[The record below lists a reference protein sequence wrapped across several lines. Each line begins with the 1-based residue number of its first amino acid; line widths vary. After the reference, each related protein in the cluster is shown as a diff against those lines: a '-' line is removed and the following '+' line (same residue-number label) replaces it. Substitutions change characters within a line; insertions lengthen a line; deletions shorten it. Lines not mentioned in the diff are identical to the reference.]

1 MMTWLRNLARML
13 SARQWWTACGLAL
26 VLALLWTVSLWRDW
40 TMVVPLVGT
49 VLLLAVAMA
58 ALLLDRFRAFRTA
71 ASLEQSIRGQAEEEL
86 FSVRPERREQI
97 EQIEREF
104 SEAVES
110 LKRSKVGKGQ
120 RGRAAL
126 YALPWY
132 VVVGPPAVG
141 KTTAINESGLDFPL
155 GTNRVRGIG
164 GTRNCDWFFSS
175 DAILLDTAGRYVT
188 VEEDRDEWLKFL
200 DLLRLHRRRTPVNG
214 VIVMVSIHELLQMS
228 VDQLDD
234 AATEMRQRINE
245 LIERLGVR
253 FPVYLVFT
261 KCDLLRGFVEFFDTL
276 DRKEREQVWGCTL
289 GRHHTDTPGEQFER
303 EFDLLVQ
310 SLVDRRLERLTAAPT
325 DPETAREV
333 YLFPL
338 EFAATRET
346 LSQFV
351 GRLLQPNPYQ
361 DNPDFRGFYFTSA
374 VQTGVASDHVMRSI
388 TGSFELTS
396 VRRDRA
402 PAEPENRSY
411 FLASLF
417 SDVIIRDRNRVA
429 PTSKM
434 AVTRERVRRV
444 AIAAVA
450 LVVAG
455 FAWWSGSA
463 FARSAREI
471 HAAGGAVKAS
481 ANPATFQDLDSLRRV
496 ITRLDRSRA
505 ASEQI
510 LRLGLDRSPSL
521 ARALRA
527 EYTRRARPVFEAM
540 FFRPIEARLRSGVE
554 RNARATPD
562 TRADEKEDLRAY
574 LLFSAE
580 LARLTTSEDS
590 AVERPFLKGYLRRF
604 DGMRPGDS
612 LYTNLFVDVLD
623 APVVRTDSQ
632 LVAQVRKRLYVL
644 PTVDGIYD
652 EMMHGDA
659 ARGLRPITLASVAG
673 GAWPTPF
680 ERSTKGVR
688 GVFTKA
694 GWDGYVQAAIEQWSK
709 EPGKTDWV
717 IGSRPDRLT
726 SDLRDPEQ
734 LAGLLLQKYFEDYIA
749 EWRHF
754 LRDVRYQ
761 RLDMRTAATSLDA
774 LGDQERSPLLALID
788 TAIAQTRFENPAVTA
803 SRATLKPFIDR
814 VLKVVGLQRASG
826 AMGESVNPVDRTF
839 APLHALRAQ
848 GGAPFRQILAQY
860 QTFGQM
866 LQTIAGN
873 PDAVSQLAME
883 KGRARGAIGQAAG
896 KLDDEIRQA
905 LFEQPLDLAFNAVKR
920 GTLDELEGGWR
931 EQVCRPYQTGLA
943 GFYPFAPNGKDAPI
957 KDVESFL
964 RPRTG
969 TLWDFY
975 DKKLASL
982 IKPGTFQPAD
992 AQASAV
998 SPAIPTA
1005 LRTASTIDA
1014 LFFDRDELRVD
1025 FDVTPELAQVDVTA
1039 GVKAFPSQ
1047 FCIRVDGQAY
1057 CSRMGY
1063 RETKPFTWPGRTGDV
1078 GAQVSATIQTQ
1089 DHRALPLRPL
1099 ESPGP
1104 WGWFRLLDRAQ
1115 LTNEHGETFATWLLE
1130 EPGRY
1135 KVQVKFKLTPKGGRN
1150 PLDDTNRRLFSRF
1163 TCLSSLR

>member
-1 MMTWLRNLARML
+1 MMKWLKNLVRVL
-13 SARQWWTACGLAL
+13 SPRQWWTACGLVL
-26 VLALLWTVSLWRDW
+26 LLALLWAVSLWLDW
-40 TMVVPLVGT
+40 TTVVPLVGT
-49 VLLLAVAMA
+49 VLLLALAMG
-58 ALLLDRFRAFRTA
+58 ALLLDRFRAVRTA
-71 ASLEQSIRGQAEEEL
+71 ASLEQSMRGQAEEEL

-104 SEAVES
+104 TEAVES
-110 LKRSKVGKGQ
+110 LKRSKIGKGQ
-120 RGRAAL
+120 RGKAAL

-132 VVVGPPAVG
+132 VVVGPPAAG

-155 GTNRVRGIG
+155 GANRVRGIG

-188 VEEDRDEWLKFL
+188 VEEDRDEWLRFL

-228 VDQLDD
+228 ADQLDD

-276 DRKEREQVWGCTL
+276 DRKDREQVWGCTL
-289 GRHHTDTPGEQFER
+289 GREQTGTPGEHFAR

-310 SLVDRRLERLTAAPT
+310 SLVDRRLERLTAAQT
-325 DPETAREV
+325 DPETAREI

-338 EFAATRET
+338 EFAATRES

-374 VQTGVASDHVMRSI
+374 VQKGVASDHVLSSI
-388 TGSFELTS
+388 TNSFELTS
-396 VRRDRA
+396 VRMDRA
-402 PAEPENRSY
+402 PAEPESKSY

-429 PTSKM
+429 PTSRM
-434 AVTRERVRRV
+434 ATTRERLRRA

-450 LVVAG
+450 LLVAG
-455 FAWWSGSA
+455 FAWWSGTA
-463 FARSAREI
+463 FARSAAEI
-471 HAAGGAVKAS
+471 RAAAGAVKAS
-481 ANPATFQDLDSLRRV
+481 ATPATFQDLDSLRRV
-496 ITRLDRSRA
+496 IARLDRSRA
-505 ASEQI
+505 TSEQV

-521 ARALRA
+521 ARDLRA

-540 FFRPIEARLRSGVE
+540 FFRPIEARLRSSVE
-554 RNARATPD
+554 RNTRATAD
-562 TRADEKEDLRAY
+562 TRADEKDDLRAY
-574 LLFSAE
+574 LLFGAD
-580 LARLTTSEDS
+580 LARLTASEDS
-590 AVERPFLKGYLRRF
+590 AVERPFLRAYLRRF

-623 APVVRTDSQ
+623 GPVTRTDSQ
-632 LVAQVRKRLYVL
+632 LVAQVRKRLYVV

-652 EMMHGDA
+652 DMMHGDA
-659 ARGLRPITLASVAG
+659 ARRLQPISLATTAG

-680 ERSTKGVR
+680 DQSTNVVR

-726 SDLRDPEQ
+726 PDLRDPER
-734 LAGLLLQKYFEDYIA
+734 LAGLLLQKYFEDYVE
-749 EWRHF
+749 EWRDF
-754 LRDVRYQ
+754 LRDVRYH
-761 RLDMRTAATSLDA
+761 RLDMRTAAARLDA
-774 LGDQERSPLLALID
+774 LGDQEKSPLLVLID
-788 TAIAQTRFENPAVTA
+788 TAVAETRFENPAVTA
-803 SRATLKPFIDR
+803 SRAKLKPFIDR
-814 VLKVVGLQRASG
+814 VLKVVGLQRAPG
-826 AMGESVNPVDRTF
+826 VAGESANPVDRTF
-839 APLHALRAQ
+839 SPLHALRAQ
-848 GGAPFRQILAQY
+848 GGAPLRQILAQY

-866 LQTIAGN
+866 LQTIASN
-873 PDAVSQLAME
+873 PEAVSQLAVE

-905 LFEQPLDLAFNAVKR
+905 LFEQPLDLAFNAVRR
-920 GTLDELEGGWR
+920 GTMDEIEGGWR
-931 EQVCRPYQTGLA
+931 EQVCRPYQSALA
-943 GFYPFAPNGKDAPI
+943 ALYPFVPNGKDAPI
-957 KDVESFL
+957 KEVENFL

-975 DKKLASL
+975 DKKLAPL
-982 IKPGTFQPAD
+982 IKPGTFQPVD
-992 AQASAV
+992 AQSGAV
-998 SPAIPTA
+998 APAIPAA

-1025 FDVTPELAQVDVTA
+1025 FDVTPELAQVDAA
-1039 GVKAFPSQ
+1039 GGVRAFPSQ
-1047 FCIRVDGQAY
+1047 FCLRVDGQEY

-1063 RETKPFTWPGRTGDV
+1063 RETKPFTWPGRTGEV
-1078 GAQVSATIQTQ
+1078 GAQVSATIQGP

-1099 ESPGP
+1099 ESAGP

-1115 LTNEHGETFATWLLE
+1115 VTSEHGETFATWLLE
-1130 EPGRY
+1130 EPGKYTVR
-1135 KVQVKFKLTPKGGRN
+1135 VKFKLTPKGGRN
-1150 PLDDTNRRLFSRF
+1150 PLDDANRRLFSRF
-1163 TCLSSLR
+1163 ICPSSLR

>member
-1 MMTWLRNLARML
+1 MMTWLKNFARML
-13 SARQWWTACGLAL
+13 SPRQWWTACGLVL
-26 VLALLWTVSLWRDW
+26 LLALLWAVSSWLHWSN
-40 TMVVPLVGT
+40 VVPLAGT

-58 ALLLDRFRAFRTA
+58 ALLLDRFRAARTA
-71 ASLEQSIRGQAEEEL
+71 ANLERSIRGQAEEEL

-104 SEAVES
+104 TEAVES
-110 LKRSKVGKGQ
+110 LKRSKIGKRQ
-120 RGRAAL
+120 RGKAAL

-132 VVVGPPAVG
+132 VVVGPPAAG

-155 GTNRVRGIG
+155 GANRVRGIG

-228 VDQLDD
+228 ADQLDD

-245 LIERLGVR
+245 LIARLGVR

-276 DRKEREQVWGCTL
+276 SAKEREQVWGCTL
-289 GRHHTDTPGEQFER
+289 GRQQTGSPGEHFDR

-310 SLVDRRLERLTAAPT
+310 SLVDRRLERLTLTPADA
-325 DPETAREV
+325 ETAREV

-338 EFAATRET
+338 EFAATRES
-346 LSQFV
+346 LSRFV

-374 VQTGVASDHVMRSI
+374 VQQGVASDHVLRSI
-388 TGSFELTS
+388 TNSFDLTS
-396 VRRDRA
+396 VRIDRA
-402 PAEPENRSY
+402 PSEPESRSY

-434 AVTRERVRRV
+434 ATTRERVRRFGL
-444 AIAAVA
+444 AAVA
-450 LVVAG
+450 LLVAG

-463 FARSAREI
+463 FAKGAAEI
-471 HAAGGAVKAS
+471 RAAAGAIRAS
-481 ANPATFQDLDSLRRV
+481 ATATTFQDLDSLRRV
-496 ITRLDRSRA
+496 IARLDRSGA
-505 ASEQI
+505 TSEQI
-510 LRLGLDRSPSL
+510 IRAGLDRSPSL
-521 ARALRA
+521 ARDLRA
-527 EYTRRARPVFEAM
+527 QYMRRARPVFEAM
-540 FFRPIEARLRSGVE
+540 FFRPVEDRLRGSVGRNVGVTAE
-554 RNARATPD
+554 

-574 LLFSAE
+574 LLFGAD
-580 LARLTTSEDS
+580 LARLTATEDS
-590 AVERPFLKGYLRRF
+590 TVERPFLKAYLRRF
-604 DGMRPGDS
+604 DGIRPGDS

-623 APVVRTDSQ
+623 EPVMRTDSQ
-632 LVAQVRKRLYVL
+632 LVAQVRKRLYVV
-644 PTVDGIYD
+644 PTVDGIYH
-652 EMMHGDA
+652 EMILGDS
-659 ARGLRPITLASVAG
+659 ARRLQPITLAAVS
-673 GAWPTPF
+673 GASANAF
-680 ERSTKGVR
+680 EQSTRVVR

-694 GWDGYVQAAIEQWSK
+694 GWDGYVQAAIEEWSK

-726 SDLRDPEQ
+726 PDLRDPER
-734 LAGLLLQKYFEDYIA
+734 LAGLLLQKYFEDYVG
-749 EWRHF
+749 EWRDF
-754 LRDVRYQ
+754 LRDVHYH
-761 RLDMRTAATSLDA
+761 RLDMRTAPARLGA
-774 LGDQERSPLLALID
+774 LGDQEKSPLIMLID
-788 TAIAQTRFENPAVTA
+788 TASAETRFENPAVA
-803 SRATLKPFIDR
+803 VSRERIKPFIDR
-814 VLKVVGLQRASG
+814 VLKVVGLQRTLG
-826 AMGESVNPVDRTF
+826 ATGESANPVDRTF
-839 APLHALRAQ
+839 AALHALRAQ
-848 GGAPFRQILAQY
+848 GGAPLRQILAQY

-866 LQTIAGN
+866 LETIAAN
-873 PDAVSQLAME
+873 PDAVSQLAVE

-896 KLDDEIRQA
+896 RLDDEIRQA
-905 LFEQPLDLAFNAVKR
+905 LFEQPLDLAFNAARR
-920 GTLDELEGGWR
+920 GTMDDIEGGWR
-931 EQVCRPYQTGLA
+931 DQVCRPYQTGLA
-943 GFYPFAPNGKDAPI
+943 GLYPFVPNGKDAAI
-957 KDVESFL
+957 KDVEAFL

-982 IKPGTFQPAD
+982 IKPVTFQPVE
-992 AQASAV
+992 STV
-998 SPAIPTA
+998 GPPVPAA
-1005 LRTASTIDA
+1005 LRTASTIGA

-1025 FDVTPELAQVDVTA
+1025 FDVTPELAQVDVLA
-1039 GVKAFPSQ
+1039 GVPTFPSQ
-1047 FCIRVDGQAY
+1047 FCIRVDGQEY

-1063 RETKPFTWPGRTGDV
+1063 REPKPFTWPGRTGEV
-1078 GAQVSATIQTQ
+1078 GAQISATIQPRDQ
-1089 DHRALPLRPL
+1089 RAVELHPL

-1115 LTNEHGETFATWLLE
+1115 LTTEHGETYATWLLE

-1135 KVQVKFKLTPKGGRN
+1135 KVHVKFKLTPKGGRN
-1150 PLDDTNRRLFSRF
+1150 PLDDANRRLFSRF
-1163 TCLSSLR
+1163 TCPSSLH